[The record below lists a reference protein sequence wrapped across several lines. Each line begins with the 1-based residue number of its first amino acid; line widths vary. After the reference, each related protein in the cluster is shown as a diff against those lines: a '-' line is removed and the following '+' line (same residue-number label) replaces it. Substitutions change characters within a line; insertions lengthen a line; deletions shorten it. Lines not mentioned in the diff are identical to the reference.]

1 MAAKEAEQVL
11 SQKENTEFAK
21 ENEELLEDQAPGDC
35 AKPMF
40 IVSPSFENLLISS
53 TEDEEPEQMRKSQIN
68 DIVRHTSQDN
78 EDDSSSAENIIVVN
92 HRETNHTGDASA
104 GEDSGDQSDVCL

>member
-11 SQKENTEFAK
+11 SEKENTNCGE
-21 ENEELLEDQAPGDC
+21 ENEELIEDQAPGDC

-40 IVSPSFENLLISS
+40 IVSPSFENLLMGH
-53 TEDEEPEQMRKSQIN
+53 TVEDDPEQLSKSQIN

-78 EDDSSSAENIIVVN
+78 EDGDSSSAENIIVN
-92 HRETNHTGDASA
+92 HGNANNLEDASA
-104 GEDSGDQSDVCL
+104 GEDSGEQSDVR